1 MVLAVFQVF
10 SMWSTAICATGREEG
25 EDSEL
30 TEAGEKCLLEL
41 PRPHRPHGILS
52 ATLRRGR

>member
-1 MVLAVFQVF
+1 MMVLVVFQVF
-10 SMWSTAICATGREEG
+10 SMWNTAICGTGREEG

-30 TEAGEKCLLEL
+30 TEARECLLEL